1 MPRRGIIWTRRL
13 SNDWASKVRLREK
26 HSRTTHGGL
35 LMKNVDRL
43 SACGRVLAAATIV
56 FLTSS
61 IASSAQA
68 DSTRWRTVVGIV
80 QAGNVVGGIPGGGQ
94 PWTTLGGRAR
104 VDLVKGQLDFDV
116 QGLVLAGGNSIGTP
130 AAVNQVKGTLVC
142 IVAGATPVILDT
154 TPVPLSPQGDADFSG
169 PIGPIPS
176 TCTSTNVA
184 FLVRI
189 AASGAWI
196 ANGAVRFSQGNN

>member
-1 MPRRGIIWTRRL
+1 
-13 SNDWASKVRLREK
+13 
-26 HSRTTHGGL
+26 
-35 LMKNVDRL
+35 MKNMDQL
-43 SACGRVLAAATIV
+43 ITCGKVLAAAAIV
-56 FLTSS
+56 FLISS

-80 QAGNVVGGIPGGGQ
+80 QATNVVGGIAGGGQ

-104 VDLVKGQLDFDV
+104 VDLAKGQLDFDV

-130 AAVNQVKGTLVC
+130 AAVTLVKGTLVC
-142 IVAGATPVILDT
+142 IVAGATQVTLDT

-176 TCTSTNVA
+176 TCTSSNVA